1 MMLGRSALANRMKR
15 RSALASD
22 WLEKNQSEL
31 AESSL
36 NGIGPVLNESHNG
49 SSLGNN
55 GEFCSVNNED
65 SKDKELAKSGSL
77 TAEKIPPKKLI
88 ETNNLTSLQAETMD
102 VESVKN
108 SRLDRNETSGDVS
121 TKQAFK
127 TNKYN
132 SSSLAVSDNIDN
144 NNADPFLTTRDSID
158 NERTKKSSS
167 TKSSSNN
174 SSTETGKN
182 PASEIVNENSTTKR
196 KRRKEVEASPA
207 LQQSETTFGD
217 DVEGKPTKKRKT
229 SQNDHP
235 DMSIEHH
242 QNGEMEESEEVGEA
256 DEGEETQAGGR
267 TLKKR

>member
-1 MMLGRSALANRMKR
+1 MMLGRSALAKRMKR
-15 RSALASD
+15 RSTLASD

-31 AESSL
+31 AENSL
-36 NGIGPVLNESHNG
+36 NRMGPENHNG

-55 GEFCSVNNED
+55 DEFSSVYDEG
-65 SKDKELAKSGSL
+65 STDKELAKLGSL
-77 TAEKIPPKKLI
+77 KAEKIPPKKLI
-88 ETNNLTSLQAETMD
+88 ETNNVTSLQAKKMD
-102 VESVKN
+102 VESVEN
-108 SRLDRNETSGDVS
+108 SRLDRNETSGDLPA
-121 TKQAFK
+121 KQAFK

-144 NNADPFLTTRDSID
+144 NNADPLLTTRDSID

-182 PASEIVNENSTTKR
+182 PGSEIVNENSTTKR
-196 KRRKEVEASPA
+196 KRSKVVEASPA
-207 LQQSETTFGD
+207 SQQSGTSFGD

-229 SQNDHP
+229 CENDHE

-242 QNGEMEESEEVGEA
+242 QDGEMEESEEVGEA
-256 DEGEETQAGGR
+256 DEGEQTQTGGR

>member
-1 MMLGRSALANRMKR
+1 MMLGRSALAKRLKR

-36 NGIGPVLNESHNG
+36 NGMGPVLN
-49 SSLGNN
+49 
-55 GEFCSVNNED
+55 D
-65 SKDKELAKSGSL
+65 STDKELEKSGSL
-77 TAEKIPPKKLI
+77 KAEKIPPKKLI
-88 ETNNLTSLQAETMD
+88 ETNNVTSLQAETMD
-102 VESVKN
+102 VESVEN

-132 SSSLAVSDNIDN
+132 SSSLAVSDSIDN
-144 NNADPFLTTRDSID
+144 NNADPLSTTRDSID
-158 NERTKKSSS
+158 CKRTKKTSS
-167 TKSSSNN
+167 TKSSSDN
-174 SSTETGKN
+174 SSTTTGRN
-182 PASEIVNENSTTKR
+182 TASEIVNENSTTKR
-196 KRRKEVEASPA
+196 KRSKVVEAS
-207 LQQSETTFGD
+207 QQLEPSFGD

-229 SQNDHP
+229 CENDHE
-235 DMSIEHH
+235 DMSIEHY

-256 DEGEETQAGGR
+256 DEDEQTQAGGR